1 VLPEALTQVGL
12 SFSGG
17 CRFVIAVVWVAFV
30 LEDAVWND
38 VACRVMRGNTGKSFG
53 VPSLSIGQDDRGREK
68 ASFGYGRGVV
78 RRRWGYAM
86 ERRYVSLGI

>member
-1 VLPEALTQVGL
+1 M
-12 SFSGG
+12 
-17 CRFVIAVVWVAFV
+17 

-38 VACRVMRGNTGKSFG
+38 AECRVMRGKTGESFG
-53 VPSLSIGQDDRGREK
+53 VPSLSVDQDDRGREK
-68 ASFGYGRGVV
+68 AGFSNGRGEV